1 LRIVPSIV
9 PPRCFGFFASPNA
22 GALKSFAKGEI
33 MALLDRVS
41 TLIRANLN
49 DLIDRA
55 ENPGKLIKQVLL
67 DMENQLLQLKTQVAV
82 SIADQ
87 HMLEKKQKENEMAAA
102 DWLRK
107 AERAV
112 DKLQDD
118 LARAGLERH
127 RSYHQLSESYQEQV
141 EDQKVQ
147 VETLKSALRKL
158 DQKLTEAKSKKEM
171 LIARHRR
178 SFVASRA
185 NRAEQAIGD
194 RSKIATFDRLKDK
207 VLLSE
212 AVSQAETEMLAEDLG
227 DKLAKMEREDE
238 IDRMLAEMKTRRGLA
253 N

>member
-1 LRIVPSIV
+1 
-9 PPRCFGFFASPNA
+9 
-22 GALKSFAKGEI
+22 

-55 ENPGKLIKQVLL
+55 EDPGKLIKQVLL

-87 HMLEKKQKENEMAAA
+87 HMLEKKQNENETAAA

-112 DKLQDD
+112 DKQQDD
-118 LARAGLERH
+118 LARAALERH
-127 RSYHQLSESYQEQV
+127 RSCQQLSQNYQEQV
-141 EDQKVQ
+141 DDQAAQ

-158 DQKLTEAKSKKEM
+158 EQKLAEAKSKKEM
-171 LIARHRR
+171 LLARHRR
-178 SFVASRA
+178 SLVASRA
-185 NRAEQAIGD
+185 NRAEQSIGD
-194 RSKIATFDRLKDK
+194 RSKVATFERLKER
-207 VLLSE
+207 VMHSE
-212 AVSQAETEMLAEDLG
+212 AVSQAETELLADDVG
-227 DKLAKMEREDE
+227 DKLVKLEREDE
-238 IDRMLAEMKTRRGLA
+238 IERMLAEMKTRRGVA

>member
-1 LRIVPSIV
+1 
-9 PPRCFGFFASPNA
+9 
-22 GALKSFAKGEI
+22 

-55 ENPGKLIKQVLL
+55 ENPEKLIKQVLL

-87 HMLEKKQKENEMAAA
+87 HMLEKKQKENEAAAA

-112 DKLQDD
+112 DKQQDD
-118 LARAGLERH
+118 LARAALERH
-127 RSYHQLSESYQEQV
+127 RSCQQLSQNYQEQV
-141 EDQKVQ
+141 TDQAAQ

-158 DQKLTEAKSKKEM
+158 EQKLAEAKSKKEM
-171 LIARHRR
+171 LLARHRR
-178 SFVASRA
+178 SLVTSRA
-185 NRAEQAIGD
+185 NRAEQSIGD
-194 RSKIATFDRLKDK
+194 RSKASTFERLKDR
-207 VLLSE
+207 VMHSE
-212 AVSQAETEMLAEDLG
+212 AVSQAETELLTDDVG
-227 DKLAKMEREDE
+227 DRLAKMEQEDE
-238 IDRMLAEMKTRRGLA
+238 IDRMLAEMKTRRGVA

>member
-1 LRIVPSIV
+1 VTRQ
-9 PPRCFGFFASPNA
+9 G
-22 GALKSFAKGEI
+22 FAKEEI

-55 ENPGKLIKQVLL
+55 EDPEKLIKQVLL

-87 HMLEKKQKENEMAAA
+87 HMLEKKQKENEAAAA

-112 DKLQDD
+112 DKQQDD
-118 LARAGLERH
+118 LARAALERH
-127 RSYHQLSESYQEQV
+127 RSYQQLFQSYQEQV
-141 EDQKVQ
+141 EDQAAQ

-158 DQKLTEAKSKKEM
+158 EQKLAEAKSKKEM
-171 LIARHRR
+171 LLARHRR
-178 SFVASRA
+178 SLVTARA
-185 NRAEQAIGD
+185 TRAEQSIGD
-194 RSKIATFDRLKDK
+194 RSKVATFERLKDR
-207 VLLSE
+207 VMHSE
-212 AVSQAETEMLAEDLG
+212 AASQAETELLADDVG
-227 DKLAKMEREDE
+227 DKLAKMEQEDE
-238 IDRMLAEMKTRRGLA
+238 IDRMLAEIKTRRGLT

>member
-1 LRIVPSIV
+1 
-9 PPRCFGFFASPNA
+9 
-22 GALKSFAKGEI
+22 

-55 ENPGKLIKQVLL
+55 ENPEKLIKQVLL

-87 HMLEKKQKENEMAAA
+87 HMLEKKQKENEAAAA

-112 DKLQDD
+112 DKQKDD
-118 LARAGLERH
+118 LARAALERH
-127 RSYHQLSESYQEQV
+127 RSSQQLSQNYQEQV
-141 EDQKVQ
+141 TDQAAQ

-158 DQKLTEAKSKKEM
+158 EQKLAEAKSKKEM
-171 LIARHRR
+171 LLARHRR
-178 SFVASRA
+178 SLVTSRA
-185 NRAEQAIGD
+185 NRAEQSIGD
-194 RSKIATFDRLKDK
+194 RSKASTFERLKDR
-207 VLLSE
+207 VMHSE
-212 AVSQAETEMLAEDLG
+212 AVSQAETELLTDDVG
-227 DKLAKMEREDE
+227 DRLAKMEQEDE
-238 IDRMLAEMKTRRGLA
+238 IDRMLAEMKTRRGVA